1 MRLDIVVPCYNE
13 EDVLEETARRLEEI
27 LEALMLKGKIDA
39 GSRIC
44 FVDDGSHDASWAIIE
59 RLAARTGWVRGLKLS
74 RNRGHQNALLAGLLA
89 CRGDAAISLDADLQ
103 DDPLVIEQMVDAY
116 RAGYDVAYG
125 VRSDR
130 QSDKGFKRVS
140 AALYYRLLG
149 ALGIDVVANHA
160 DFRLLSRRA
169 LQSLGRFRE
178 ANLFLRG
185 IVPLIGYPSTCVY
198 YSRGTRLAGRSKY
211 PVSNMLLLALEG
223 ITAFTAAPLRLITLL
238 GVLVSLASGLL
249 TIWALWTKL
258 FGQAVPGWASTVVP
272 LYFLG
277 GIQLLSI
284 GIIGEYLARVY
295 AEVKGRPRYFIEKT
309 VPESAAVS
317 ESHETDGAAASP
329 KSAGSGRR
337 AD

>member
-223 ITAFTAAPLRLITLL
+223 ITAFTAAPLRLDHPAGRPSFLGERAPDHLGFVDQAFRSGGAWLGINGRSALL
-238 GVLVSLASGLL
+238 PGWYSASEYRHHWG
-249 TIWALWTKL
+249 
-258 FGQAVPGWASTVVP
+258 VPG
-272 LYFLG
+272 
-277 GIQLLSI
+277 
-284 GIIGEYLARVY
+284 
-295 AEVKGRPRYFIEKT
+295 
-309 VPESAAVS
+309 
-317 ESHETDGAAASP
+317 
-329 KSAGSGRR
+329 
-337 AD
+337 